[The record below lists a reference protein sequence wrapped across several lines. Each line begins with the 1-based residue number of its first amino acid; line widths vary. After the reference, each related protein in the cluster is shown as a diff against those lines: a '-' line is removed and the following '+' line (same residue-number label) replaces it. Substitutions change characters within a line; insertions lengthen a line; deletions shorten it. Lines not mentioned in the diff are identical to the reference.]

1 MSLETEGRLYTFVI
15 LECCGIEQG
24 VGWGFIPGESAIN
37 LRFSRP
43 AANRLH
49 LSANNL
55 LDEDEVCQHS
65 EILQHIPEGA
75 AYNEPPSDP
84 RARVPC
90 HMICPQEAQ
99 RLLANQHQ
107 QWVLFCTRCTVL
119 RAEQNASDHPSLRR
133 FRCTGCQ
140 PQAPEGKRH
149 SGVPSGSG
157 PPLTCIGIFVDK
169 CCWCWAIPQGPL
181 RLSRCSFH
189 KR

>member
-1 MSLETEGRLYTFVI
+1 LSDAFRDECKRAMSLETEGRLYTFVI

-24 VGWGFIPGESAIN
+24 VGWGFSPGDSAIN

-43 AANRLH
+43 AANKLH

-75 AYNEPPSDP
+75 AYNEPPFDP

-107 QWVLFCTRCTVL
+107 QWVLFCTRCTESRTPRIIPRFAASDARVVSPKRL
-119 RAEQNASDHPSLRR
+119 KANGTVGCPLDLDRHLLASASSSINASGAGLFPK
-133 FRCTGCQ
+133 
-140 PQAPEGKRH
+140 AP
-149 SGVPSGSG
+149 
-157 PPLTCIGIFVDK
+157 
-169 CCWCWAIPQGPL
+169 
-181 RLSRCSFH
+181 
-189 KR
+189 

>member
-24 VGWGFIPGESAIN
+24 VGWGFNPGDSAIN

-119 RAEQNASDHPSLRR
+119 RESRTPRIIPRFAASDARVVSPKRLKANG
-133 FRCTGCQ
+133 TVGC
-140 PQAPEGKRH
+140 PLDLDRHLLASASSSINAAGAGLFPKAP
-149 SGVPSGSG
+149 
-157 PPLTCIGIFVDK
+157 
-169 CCWCWAIPQGPL
+169 
-181 RLSRCSFH
+181 
-189 KR
+189 